1 MNTGR
6 AFKYSVY
13 AVFFSVKM
21 ALNSRQ
27 MISSKNQM
35 HVMKVKETAS
45 IYKAKSKPF
54 TYQEYLK
61 LPDDGQRYE
70 VINGELIMTP
80 SHLTIHQ
87 QISDEIFLK
96 LGGYVKQKILV

>member
-1 MNTGR
+1 
-6 AFKYSVY
+6 
-13 AVFFSVKM
+13 M

-45 IYKAKSKPF
+45 TYKAKSKPL